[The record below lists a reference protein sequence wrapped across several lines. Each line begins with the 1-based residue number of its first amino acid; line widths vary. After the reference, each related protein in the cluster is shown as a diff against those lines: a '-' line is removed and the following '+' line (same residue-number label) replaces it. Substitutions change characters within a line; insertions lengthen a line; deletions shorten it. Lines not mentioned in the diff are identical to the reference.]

1 MPWNTTQV
9 EIRLIRAQRE
19 QDHHHHV
26 AEIELCV
33 KEQKGEQEAKAKENQ
48 RLADENFGNS
58 RWPFCEHQYQHIA
71 RQPGQNIHIISKY
84 AMSDQDCLLHDQL
97 GLRIGKVRSILW
109 NLMEY
114 PETSRT
120 AQVFLIYICT
130 QSIERFKK
138 CKIFSHSYVHGIFRT
153 VFRSARN
160 SYRASDSRP
169 SVHLWAPIFPEFIE
183 VSPQGPLKSY
193 IFWKP
198 MMSAIQ
204 IWTKIQIQRQIQRY
218 IQRQTQRQRQING
231 EEETPMVW
239 YIFEKVM
246 TTGFWVW

>member
-9 EIRLIRAQRE
+9 EIRLFRAQRE

-130 QSIERFKK
+130 QSIERLKSAKSFPTLTFMG
-138 CKIFSHSYVHGIFRT
+138 FSEQFLGPR
-153 VFRSARN
+153 
-160 SYRASDSRP
+160 
-169 SVHLWAPIFPEFIE
+169 
-183 VSPQGPLKSY
+183 GPLIEYLWQQKFLLLQCY
-193 IFWKP
+193 LFLLP
-198 MMSAIQ
+198 
-204 IWTKIQIQRQIQRY
+204 
-218 IQRQTQRQRQING
+218 
-231 EEETPMVW
+231 PL
-239 YIFEKVM
+239 
-246 TTGFWVW
+246 